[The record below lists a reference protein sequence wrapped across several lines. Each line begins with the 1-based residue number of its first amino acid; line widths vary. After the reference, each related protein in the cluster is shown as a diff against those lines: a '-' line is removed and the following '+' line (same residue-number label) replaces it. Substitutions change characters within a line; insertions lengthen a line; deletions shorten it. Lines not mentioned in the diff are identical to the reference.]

1 MREIKF
7 RAWLTN
13 GEGITY
19 SNGDHM
25 EYDITVQNGKYADV
39 EYGWDIHGL
48 YDYPIMQYTGL
59 KDKNGVEIFEGDI
72 VRAGFDGALAGTIV
86 FGMYKPVMNTDEWE
100 GHQSFYIE
108 WHDWDGMT
116 RGELGY
122 WLQKNMETQAYVIG
136 NIYETP
142 ELLKEVK

>member
-1 MREIKF
+1 MRTLKF
-7 RAWLTN
+7 RYWNT
-13 GEGITY
+13 ITKEMVNNPKMPY
-19 SNGDHM
+19 KENWTIEQLFEDR
-25 EYDITVQNGKYADV
+25 
-39 EYGWDIHGL
+39 GWMW
-48 YDYPIMQYTGL
+48 MQFTGL
-59 KDKNGVEIFEGDI
+59 TDRHGVEIYEGDI

-108 WHDWDGMT
+108 WNDWDGMT

-136 NIYETP
+136 NIYENP
-142 ELLKEVK
+142 ELLK